1 MPRRKVLVIGTLG
14 CSLMLAANAAL
25 SAKWAT
31 YTKDDENLAVGRT
44 GAAFFFLFGVVY
56 AFTVCTCISIRY
68 V

>member
-1 MPRRKVLVIGTLG
+1 
-14 CSLMLAANAAL
+14 MLAANAAL

-31 YTKDDENLAVGRT
+31 YTKDNENLAVGRT